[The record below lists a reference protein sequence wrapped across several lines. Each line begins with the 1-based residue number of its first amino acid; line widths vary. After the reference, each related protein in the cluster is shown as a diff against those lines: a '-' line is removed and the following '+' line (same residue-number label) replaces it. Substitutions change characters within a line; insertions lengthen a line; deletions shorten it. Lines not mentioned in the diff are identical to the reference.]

1 MCITFYQGGV
11 GINHMRDKALGE
23 ELTPQKITPR
33 PYVESTGLGK
43 LFKRHGIY
51 DGRLFH
57 SMDKVTYTFVD
68 NEEVL
73 SLHFDK
79 SKKAIFYKGHNISNV
94 SLGPDQW
101 RHLEI
106 FQTTL
111 AGDPKVQDFVE
122 PYKETLQS
130 IRQAKDTAV

>member
-1 MCITFYQGGV
+1 
-11 GINHMRDKALGE
+11 MRDKVLGE
-23 ELTPQKITPR
+23 KLTPQITPR
-33 PYVESTGLGK
+33 PYVEPTGLGK
-43 LFKRHGIY
+43 LFKRNGVY

-68 NEEVL
+68 NQEVI

-94 SLGPDQW
+94 SLNPDQW

-106 FQTTL
+106 FQATL
-111 AGDPKVQDFVE
+111 VEDPKAKDFVE
-122 PYKETLQS
+122 PYKEILQS
-130 IRQAKDTAV
+130 IRQVRDTAV